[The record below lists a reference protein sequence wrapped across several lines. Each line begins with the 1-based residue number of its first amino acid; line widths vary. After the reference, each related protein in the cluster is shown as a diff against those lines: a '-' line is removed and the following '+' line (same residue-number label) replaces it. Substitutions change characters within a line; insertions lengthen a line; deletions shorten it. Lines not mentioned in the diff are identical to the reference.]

1 MKNKIIIGVIAIV
14 VVIYLLSRKKTG
26 DPLSEVIDSNTNQLS
41 NLMTANR
48 TAVIDD
54 SISEEDM
61 EYNELVNEYKA
72 KYRKK
77 PDASWTIT
85 QLKNRIKEYD
95 DIRKAIDTYYALDGE
110 QAKTEEELSKMS
122 LSEINTLIK
131 KEQEKQDDAYL
142 KNLLERFVATCNN
155 YGDIWNPA
163 AAKNKPWDAT
173 TLKEIRDLS
182 TKNLKK
188 LNSMVLSVQD
198 RLYYPE
204 NYSMV
209 KTYYKN
215 RTTLVNA
222 IPTGTLCNWRTN
234 AWAAN
239 DFVKDI
245 QSRI

>member
-48 TAVIDD
+48 TAVTDD

-95 DIRKAIDTYYALDGE
+95 EIQKAIKVYHEFDGE
-110 QAKTEEELSKMS
+110 QKSIEELSKMS
-122 LSEINTLIK
+122 LSEINLLIQNE
-131 KEQEKQDDAYL
+131 KEKEDEKHL
-142 KNLLERFVATCNN
+142 KNLLELFVSTCNN
-155 YGDIWNPA
+155 YGSIWNPA
-163 AAKNKPWDAT
+163 GAKNKPWDAT
-173 TLKEIRDLS
+173 TLKQIRDLS
-182 TKNLKK
+182 DKNLRK

-209 KTYYKN
+209 KAYYKN

-222 IPTGTLCNWRTN
+222 IPTGTLCSYRTN